1 MHKSAFDK
9 TSGKTGYLFHLKVY
23 LARNHGEKGVVAGA
37 GDSLAR
43 MELCA
48 TLAKNDIAGF
58 RLLIA
63 EDLDAETL
71 GNRVTAKVGRTA
83 GFSVCHSFRYY
94 VFITCTVY

>member
-1 MHKSAFDK
+1 MDEGSFDEA
-9 TSGKTGYLFHLKVY
+9 SGEAGHFFHLEVH
-23 LARNHGEKGVVAGA
+23 LARNHGEEGVVAGA
-37 GDSLAR
+37 GDSLTR
-43 MELCA
+43 MELRA